1 MGVKGE
7 GMALKGEGMGLKGEG
22 MGLKGVG
29 WGYLFSGQS
38 QLLRYTCCAKKK
50 SVARC
55 RKT

>member
-1 MGVKGE
+1 MGV
-7 GMALKGEGMGLKGEG
+7 KGEG

-50 SVARC
+50 VLRVAG
-55 RKT
+55 KHIVSKQLALYD